1 VAAGIGLV
9 LVALPKMSEGGPSDP
24 LTRLGERLDKARL
37 ERDRGQAN
45 ASGDAVSPGGALGFG
60 FRIGVELVAAL
71 CVGLALGWV
80 AYRFLPAPWGTIGLI
95 AFFFLGAGAGTLNVF
110 RAAQGV
116 GRKAD

>member
-1 VAAGIGLV
+1 
-9 LVALPKMSEGGPSDP
+9 MSEGGPSDP
-24 LTRLGERLDKARL
+24 LARLGERLDKARF
-37 ERDRGQAN
+37 ERDQGQ
-45 ASGDAVSPGGALGFG
+45 ASGDSARSAGGAGGALGFG

-116 GRKAD
+116 GRQVGRKAD

>member
-1 VAAGIGLV
+1 M
-9 LVALPKMSEGGPSDP
+9 LVALPTMSEGGPPDKSARDP
-24 LTRLGERLDKARL
+24 LVRLGERLEKARL
-37 ERDRGQAN
+37 ERGQAN
-45 ASGDAVSPGGALGFG
+45 AGGDSTSSGDGGALGFG

-95 AFFFLGAGAGTLNVF
+95 VFFFLGAGAGTLNVF
-110 RAAQGV
+110 RAAQGL

>member
-1 VAAGIGLV
+1 
-9 LVALPKMSEGGPSDP
+9 MSEGGPSDP
-24 LTRLGERLDKARL
+24 LTRFGERLDKARL
-37 ERDRGQAN
+37 ERDQGQA
-45 ASGDAVSPGGALGFG
+45 ATGGDASAQNGALGFG

-110 RAAQGV
+110 RAAQGI
-116 GRKAD
+116 GRQQG